1 MAIKLTNR
9 SQIHRDLHAQRPV
22 VTGIGV
28 VHPVGFEVDDLWIAI
43 ISGVPNFVTIGSF
56 GAESFDCDVAG
67 IVDSET
73 LRTIVEPRTV
83 RSSTHATQ
91 LALVAAGAALRSS
104 GLGRYPLSGE
114 SPHCL
119 CVGTA
124 LGGWVQAEQQH
135 TVLVER
141 GAKRVNPFLA
151 SGAPHHATAVELAAT
166 LGIGGQNITFASGCA
181 ASVQAISYGAE
192 LIRQGQTSVCIC
204 GGTESPISPVT
215 VASMCRSGELT
226 RSKASPNE
234 ASRPFDRLHDGL
246 VLSEGSC
253 FLVLESYAHA
263 SERGACMLAEVVAG
277 EHSCDAK
284 GLFNMDST
292 GAPSADAL
300 QRLSNRTG
308 VTPDQIDYVCAHANS
323 SPAFDRKE
331 VVVLKRA
338 FGEFAAKIPV
348 SSIKGVLGHPFG
360 ASGAFQTAAA
370 ALAMKHGLIPHTH
383 NLVEPDPECDLDLVM
398 GEPRPATIR
407 HALITS
413 YGYGGVNSFLLL
425 RNPNL

>member
-1 MAIKLTNR
+1 
-9 SQIHRDLHAQRPV
+9 
-22 VTGIGV
+22 
-28 VHPVGFEVDDLWIAI
+28 
-43 ISGVPNFVTIGSF
+43 
-56 GAESFDCDVAG
+56 
-67 IVDSET
+67 
-73 LRTIVEPRTV
+73 
-83 RSSTHATQ
+83 
-91 LALVAAGAALRSS
+91 
-104 GLGRYPLSGE
+104 
-114 SPHCL
+114 
-119 CVGTA
+119 
-124 LGGWVQAEQQH
+124 
-135 TVLVER
+135 
-141 GAKRVNPFLA
+141 
-151 SGAPHHATAVELAAT
+151 
-166 LGIGGQNITFASGCA
+166 
-181 ASVQAISYGAE
+181 
-192 LIRQGQTSVCIC
+192 
-204 GGTESPISPVT
+204 
-215 VASMCRSGELT
+215 
-226 RSKASPNE
+226 
-234 ASRPFDRLHDGL
+234 
-246 VLSEGSC
+246 
-253 FLVLESYAHA
+253 
-263 SERGACMLAEVVAG
+263 MLAEVVAG